1 MTVEAIMATFDGRA
15 VTRPKRA
22 LPKVTLN
29 KLRRSKNGAIIQHFY
44 PNTYGTQP
52 PPISITAAVTD
63 AMNSESQRS
72 SKPP

>member
-1 MTVEAIMATFDGRA
+1 MATFDGRA

-22 LPKVTLN
+22 LPKATLN